1 MINTM
6 HSTTTTPPQDMDDHL
21 ESRQPAQPPVVWITE
36 GLIGVPPTTFDG
48 DRSKADGFITRFG
61 LFRIIN
67 HRNPIITN
75 PEQRVA
81 LALSYIRGPKV
92 EAWVAQQY
100 DALSIKVDHAPTH
113 ADTNEALWEDFIA
126 EFKRAFAEPLWE
138 VFARL
143 EKLRMA
149 GDEIEM
155 YIATFEN
162 LVKRAKCNR
171 ESRSMMDYFLKGLP
185 NDFWRSIMNWPAIPN
200 TIDEWQSAARNEVE
214 KRNRKK
220 FYLSRP
226 EGRDTNAA
234 QFGATRLT
242 RLSKEERE
250 RYMDEGRCFECDE
263 KGHLARN
270 CPDKVELEN
279 VRN

>member
-113 ADTNEALWEDFIA
+113 ADTNEALWEDFMA

-220 FYLSRP
+220 FYLARP

-234 QFGATRLT
+234 QFGATGLT